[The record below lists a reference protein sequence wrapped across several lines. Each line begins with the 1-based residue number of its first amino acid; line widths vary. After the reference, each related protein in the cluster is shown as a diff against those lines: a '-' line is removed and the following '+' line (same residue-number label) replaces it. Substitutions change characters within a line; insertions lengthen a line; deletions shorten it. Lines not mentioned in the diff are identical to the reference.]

1 MMTLIMV
8 MVMVMM
14 MTTMRIDEGGYY
26 QIKEEFFDIY
36 FIKSN
41 AKCCYQNGDY
51 CDDDH
56 DAGDENVDKRVN
68 E

>member
-1 MMTLIMV
+1 M
-8 MVMVMM
+8 
-14 MTTMRIDEGGYY
+14 
-26 QIKEEFFDIY
+26 KEEFFDIY

-51 CDDDH
+51 CDDGH
-56 DAGDENVDKRVN
+56 NTGDENVDKRVN